1 MSYMHPCVK
10 RHLAFKDA
18 YAFIHSVVEEHLWHQ
33 NTRSLSSRWAA
44 RAEVAYMDLSG
55 PMGQRLLD
63 IGFTAGTEVACLYA
77 APSGE
82 PRAYLVRG
90 AVIAL
95 REEDAAHICILEGQ
109 TCE

>member
-1 MSYMHPCVK
+1 MASKHALPE
-10 RHLAFKDA
+10 LPLGFK
-18 YAFIHSVVEEHLWHQ
+18 
-33 NTRSLSSRWAA
+33 
-44 RAEVAYMDLSG
+44 AEVAYMDLSG

-95 REEDAAHICILEGQ
+95 REEDAAHICILEGP